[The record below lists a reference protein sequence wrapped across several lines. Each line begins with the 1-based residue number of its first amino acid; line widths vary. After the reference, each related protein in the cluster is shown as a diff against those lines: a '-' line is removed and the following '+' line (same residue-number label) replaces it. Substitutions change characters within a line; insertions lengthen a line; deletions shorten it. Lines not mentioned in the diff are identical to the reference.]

1 MARGQPHGHTPALPR
16 LYAAASLPRTVRTP
30 GGHAWPSDPLQRAPS
45 RAPFS
50 NGSAHSGL
58 PHLCFAARDPDAL
71 LLPCANEFRLSPK
84 VCLLHSDL
92 SQPGLCQIVSL
103 TAALGLPRSSS
114 AGSWPTSVHPRLS
127 RQRLLPS
134 KLRGHLGRPFRSPSW
149 ARRALAHASTHWDAG
164 RALTPTPVPSG
175 HFRLPRAHSRGTG
188 ARTEPHGTGESL
200 RAKTLPLESQHRQL
214 SQQAGLNEAIV
225 SDQMRGSRSRLGG
238 STEAARISRWGR
250 SGSGWSYTW
259 GPRGRSAVTAVGPHH
274 PQVSASPSGLG
285 ATVEPCCAPRNPS
298 PPGQAVFISG
308 SRKPTQLPQATR
320 RMYTQRGA

>member
-1 MARGQPHGHTPALPR
+1 MGSPTDTHRRSPGSTLLPPSPGPSE
-16 LYAAASLPRTVRTP
+16 LP

-58 PHLCFAARDPDAL
+58 AHLCFAARDPNAL
-71 LLPCANEFRLSPK
+71 LLPRANEFRLSPK

-114 AGSWPTSVHPRLS
+114 AGSWPTSVHPRPS
-127 RQRLLPS
+127 RQRPLPS

-149 ARRALAHASTHWDAG
+149 ARRALAHASTRKPG
-164 RALTPTPVPSG
+164 GL
-175 HFRLPRAHSRGTG
+175 FRLPRAHSRGTG

-238 STEAARISRWGR
+238 STEAARISRWGRSRWGR